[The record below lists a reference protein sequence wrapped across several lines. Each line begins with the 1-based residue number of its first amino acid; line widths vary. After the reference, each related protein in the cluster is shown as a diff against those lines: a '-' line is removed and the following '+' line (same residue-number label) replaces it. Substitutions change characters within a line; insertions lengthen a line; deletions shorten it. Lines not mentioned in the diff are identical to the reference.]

1 MTAESISHLC
11 KQDRIPIHVVDAPQL
26 STFTILSTHTD
37 GPLQIG
43 VTTSNRRC
51 KLASRITREIASTL
65 PRGLGDACTLLRN
78 TTDRLYNIH
87 DAEIVSPRDLDNSLG
102 QGPHFNQMAV
112 GTCQDRDTP
121 SRRLRWLAQVSE
133 YWPLQRLATLRDADI
148 EDLLNSH
155 SGTNLESNWSNPV
168 VKELGRIILAG
179 SGPGHPDLLTRATYK
194 AMQVADLVLA
204 DKLVPSSI
212 LDLIPRDTP
221 VQIARKFPGNANA
234 AQLEMQETC
243 IAEAYAGR
251 TVLRLKQGDPFLYGR
266 GGEEVDCFKRAG
278 LGGSITVLPGIT
290 SALSAPLLA
299 GIPATQRGV
308 ADQVLVCTGTGKNGT
323 FPVPPEFVPS
333 RTVIFLMALHRID
346 DLVKELTARSCKLDT
361 SRQLWPCSTPCAV
374 IERASCPDQRV
385 IRTTLEHVGA
395 AVEKEGSRPPGL
407 LVVGATCESLC
418 AGDPEVKW
426 TVEEG
431 SDLIDFNLDSI

>member
-1 MTAESISHLC
+1 M
-11 KQDRIPIHVVDAPQL
+11 
-26 STFTILSTHTD
+26 
-37 GPLQIG
+37 
-43 VTTSNRRC
+43 
-51 KLASRITREIASTL
+51 
-65 PRGLGDACTLLRN
+65 
-78 TTDRLYNIH
+78 H
-87 DAEIVSPRDLDNSLG
+87 DAEVVSPRDLDNSLG
-102 QGPHFNQMAV
+102 QGSHFNQMAV
-112 GTCQDRDTP
+112 VASEDRDTP

-133 YWPLQRLATLRDADI
+133 YWPLQRLASLTDADI
-148 EDLLNSH
+148 EDLLKSRP
-155 SGTNLESNWSNPV
+155 GTNLQPNWNNTV
-168 VKELGRIILAG
+168 VKGLGRIILAG

-212 LDLIPRDTP
+212 LSLVPGHIPI
-221 VQIARKFPGNANA
+221 QIARKFPGNANA
-234 AQLEMQETC
+234 AQQEMQETC

-266 GGEEVDCFKRAG
+266 GGEEVDCFRRAG
-278 LGGSITVLPGIT
+278 LGGRITVLPGIT

-299 GIPATQRGV
+299 GIPTTQRGV
-308 ADQVLVCTGTGKNGT
+308 ADQVLICTGTGKNGT

-346 DLVKELTARSCKLDT
+346 DLVKELTTRSCKLDAC
-361 SRQLWPCSTPCAV
+361 RRLWPASTPCAV
-374 IERASCPDQRV
+374 IERASCLDQRV
-385 IRTTLEHVGA
+385 MRTTLEYVGA

-418 AGDPEVKW
+418 VGESDAKW

-431 SDLIDFNLDSI
+431 SDAIYCSSDST